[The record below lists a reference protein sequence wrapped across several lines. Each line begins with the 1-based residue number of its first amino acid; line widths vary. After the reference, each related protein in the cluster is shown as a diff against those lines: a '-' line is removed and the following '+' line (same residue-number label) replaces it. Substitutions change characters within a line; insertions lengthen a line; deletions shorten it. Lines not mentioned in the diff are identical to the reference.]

1 MPGNHLRGAVL
12 VVDDDEEMA
21 DLYAE
26 LLSDRYAV
34 DVAYD
39 GEAALDRLVE
49 GSYDVV
55 LLDRKMPDISGD
67 DVLVTLRDWEL
78 DVSVALVTG
87 EKPDSDMLDRGFEE
101 YLLKPVS
108 REALRTTVDELVG
121 SVSQDALW
129 RELSEL
135 RVRKNILEVESSARE
150 LQDDE
155 QYQEL
160 SARIA
165 DLESRLPDS
174 MVQEVGSQ
182 GRAAEP

>member
-1 MPGNHLRGAVL
+1 MPGDHPRGPVL

-21 DLYAE
+21 DLYAG

-34 DVAYD
+34 DVAYE
-39 GEAALDRLVE
+39 GEAALDRLRE
-49 GSYDVV
+49 RSYDVV
-55 LLDRKMPDISGD
+55 LLDRKMPEISGD

-87 EKPDSDMLDRGFEE
+87 EKPDSDLLDRGFEE

-108 REALRTTVDELVG
+108 RETLRATVDDLAG

-135 RVRKNILEVESSARE
+135 RVRKNIMEVECTARE
-150 LQDDE
+150 LQADE
-155 QYQEL
+155 EYQEL

-174 MVQEVGSQ
+174 MVKGAGSQ
-182 GRAAEP
+182 GQAAEP

>member
-1 MPGNHLRGAVL
+1 MSEDPSRGAVL

-26 LLSDRYAV
+26 LLADRYAV

-39 GEAALDRLVE
+39 GEAALERLVD

-55 LLDRKMPDISGD
+55 LLDRNMPDISGD
-67 DVLVTLRDWEL
+67 DVLVTLRDWQLE
-78 DVSVALVTG
+78 VSVALVTG
-87 EKPDSDMLDRGFEE
+87 EPPERDLLDRGFEE

-108 REALRTTVDELVG
+108 RETLRTTVNELVD

-135 RVRKNILEVESSARE
+135 RVRKNILEVESTARE
-150 LQDDE
+150 LRSDD

-165 DLESRLPDS
+165 DLEARLPDS
-174 MVQEVGSQ
+174 MVDGA
-182 GRAAEP
+182 GGKRRAAEP

>member
-1 MPGNHLRGAVL
+1 MSETPPAGAVL

-21 DLYAE
+21 DLYAGF
-26 LLSDRYAV
+26 LTDRYAV
-34 DVAYD
+34 DVAYE
-39 GEAALDRLVE
+39 GEAALERLIE
-49 GSYDVV
+49 GSYDVL

-108 REALRTTVDELVG
+108 RETLRTTVDDLLD

-135 RVRKNILEVESSARE
+135 RVRKNILEVESTPEE
-150 LQDDE
+150 LRTND
-155 QYQEL
+155 QYEDL
-160 SARIA
+160 TARIDA
-165 DLESRLPDS
+165 LVARLPDAMIEEADS
-174 MVQEVGSQ
+174 RSHPI
-182 GRAAEP
+182 EP

>member
-1 MPGNHLRGAVL
+1 VL

-21 DLYAE
+21 DLYAGF
-26 LLSDRYAV
+26 LADRYAV

-39 GEAALDRLVE
+39 GEAALERLAE

-87 EKPDSDMLDRGFEE
+87 EQPDPDMLDRGFED
-101 YLLKPVS
+101 YLIKPIS
-108 REALRTTVDELVG
+108 RETLRTTVDELVD

-135 RVRKNILEVESSARE
+135 RVRKNILEVESTAKE
-150 LQDDE
+150 LRSNDE
-155 QYQEL
+155 YHQL
-160 SARIA
+160 SARIDA
-165 DLESRLPDS
+165 LVARLPDS
-174 MVQEVGSQ
+174 MVEEAESQ
-182 GRAAEP
+182 GRPVEL